1 MSVASGGYLTLM
13 ALKISPPLATSTL
26 VNNNYSVKW
35 RWLVVIFIN
44 SVDKT
49 KFHKHN
55 TAVSLESKPFIE
67 IFNIVFICFSMY
79 IQQESFIG

>member
-1 MSVASGGYLTLM
+1 MSVASGGYLPRRFM
-13 ALKISPPLATSTL
+13 ARNTSTL
-26 VNNNYSVKW
+26 VNNNYSLKW
-35 RWLVVIFIN
+35 RWLVVWFIS

-55 TAVSLESKPFIE
+55 TAVSLESKPLIE